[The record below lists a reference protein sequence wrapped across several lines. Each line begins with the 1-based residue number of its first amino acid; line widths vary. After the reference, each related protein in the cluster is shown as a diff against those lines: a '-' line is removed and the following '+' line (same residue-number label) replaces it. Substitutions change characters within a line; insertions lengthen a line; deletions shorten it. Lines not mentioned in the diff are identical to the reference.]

1 MIRLIFPPQWT
12 PTQPYLG
19 IACLASYLKKEG
31 IACEQMDLNALF
43 YNYILRK
50 TVIEESVQILE
61 KEFEKLERKKLSINE
76 RKKYKEI
83 APLYGLADYILDN
96 IEKSICIMKSKEALS
111 DIQDYAFHLG
121 VVQYALQIFSSVHD
135 FITIS
140 LSDLTTKV
148 NVRKSCNILRKIH
161 EEHVLTE
168 IYKKAFID
176 KVTSRI
182 DTCGI
187 SITGIAQIYP
197 ALLLA
202 HLIKLKDPSIR
213 IIMGGSII
221 TRINSSSALNNMLK
235 VCDGLIAKE
244 GEIGLSKFCMGYR
257 NEEIPGLI
265 YRKGK
270 RIICNNTEYIKSLDD
285 LPVPDYEGLDFNLYL
300 SPERILPV
308 YATRACSWGKC
319 TFCDHGYGYHKH
331 YRMRSPEQVV
341 EDLSDLSRRWDTAYF
356 TFSDES
362 IQPQHLYE
370 ISLYIIEN
378 GLQVKWLTN
387 MRGEGRL
394 TRKMC
399 DAFYKSGC
407 RAFLIGIESGSQHIL
422 DIMRKGITIEG
433 LKKDLAFS
441 SSAGIWNHGFFF
453 FGFPG
458 ETPRD
463 AVRTMN
469 FVSENKDILH
479 SVGGAVFTLG
489 NHSHIVKEL
498 TFFEVAHT
506 EQVLGEDMTI
516 WFDYTVKSG
525 MSNLQARKVSK
536 NFENRLNDIYPYQQ
550 FIKKIGRE
558 HLLLFLETM
567 GKNRIMK
574 QSKRIGGTLLEIEI
588 PKLSDFVR
596 IGKFTYDFMEKDRN
610 NSLKKRDVYVVF
622 DMLNERILEV
632 SETAYA
638 LLNLCDGNHHVQDIA
653 GILSD
658 RYDQPFD
665 EIVNH
670 ISHFISQ
677 MESKGIVY
685 AVK

>member
-1 MIRLIFPPQWT
+1 MIQLIFPPQWT

-19 IACLASYLKKEG
+19 TACLAAYLKKEG
-31 IACEQMDLNALF
+31 ITCEQMDLNAQF

-50 TVIEESVQILE
+50 TAIEESVQILE
-61 KEFEKLERKKLSINE
+61 KKFAELERKKPSKNE

-83 APLYGLADYILDN
+83 APLYGMADYVLDN
-96 IEKSICIMKSKEALS
+96 IEKSICAMKSKEALS

-121 VVQYALQIFSSVHD
+121 VVQYALQIFSSAHD
-135 FITIS
+135 SITIS
-140 LSDLTTKV
+140 LSDLTTGV
-148 NVRKSCNILRKIH
+148 NVRKSCDIIKKIH
-161 EEHVLTE
+161 EEHVLTN

-176 KVTSRI
+176 KVTAKI
-182 DTCGI
+182 DMCGI
-187 SITGIAQIYP
+187 SITGITQIFP

-202 HLIKLKDPSIR
+202 YLIKQKNPSTR

-221 TRINSSSALNNMLK
+221 TRINSSSALNNILK

-244 GEIGLSKFCMGYR
+244 GEIGLSKFCMGYK

-265 YRKGK
+265 YKKGK
-270 RIICNNTEYIKSLDD
+270 RIICNNTEYIKSLDN
-285 LPVPDYEGLDFNLYL
+285 LPAPDYEGLDFALYL

-319 TFCDHGYGYHKH
+319 AFCDHGYGYHKH
-331 YRMRSPEQVV
+331 YRMRSPARVV
-341 EDLSDLSRRWDTAYF
+341 EDLSDLSRKWDTVYF

-370 ISLYIIEN
+370 ISLHIIEH

-394 TRKMC
+394 TPTMC
-399 DAFYKSGC
+399 DTFYEAGC
-407 RAFLIGIESGSQHIL
+407 RAFLIGVESGSPHIL

-433 LKKDLAFS
+433 LKNDLACS

-463 AVRTMN
+463 AVKTMN

-489 NHSHIVKEL
+489 NHSHIAKEIAL
-498 TFFEVAHT
+498 FEVAHI
-506 EQVLGEDMTI
+506 EQVLGEDMII

-525 MSNLQARKVSK
+525 MSNLQAKKVSK
-536 NFENRLNDIYPYQQ
+536 NFENRLNTIYSYQP
-550 FIKKIGRE
+550 FIKRSGRE
-558 HLLLFLETM
+558 HLLLFLEAM
-567 GKNRIMK
+567 GKNRIMN
-574 QSKRIGGTLLEIEI
+574 QSKRIRDTLLEIEI
-588 PKLSDFVR
+588 PNLSDFVR
-596 IGKFTYDFMEKDRN
+596 IGKFKYDFMEKDKN
-610 NSLKKRDVYVVF
+610 SSLKKRDLYVVF
-622 DMLNERILEV
+622 DMLNESILEV

-638 LLNLCDGNHHVQDIA
+638 VLNLCDGNHHVQDIA
-653 GILSD
+653 QILSY
-658 RYDQPFD
+658 RYDEPFC
-665 EIVNH
+665 EVFNH
-670 ISHFISQ
+670 VSHFISQ
-677 MESKGIVY
+677 MESRGIVY
-685 AVK
+685 AAK